1 MGLVEINFNCWNAKN
16 VRDGLYLYNN
26 LSCKLEMMLMKIN
39 AIKTKQDFLTFLDN
53 LKQDHLENIQQ
64 WENKDLQSFLTAMH
78 NWVVDMEGFYA
89 NTQQPQPDH
98 IPWKIFA
105 DILMAGKIYE

>member
-39 AIKTKQDFLTFLDN
+39 AIKSKQDFLTFLDN
-53 LKQDHLENIQQ
+53 LKQDHLEKIQQ
-64 WENKDLQSFLTAMH
+64 WEKRSTKLFSSNAQLGGRYGGFLCKYPTATTRAH
-78 NWVVDMEGFYA
+78 AMENFCRYFNG
-89 NTQQPQPDH
+89 
-98 IPWKIFA
+98 W
-105 DILMAGKIYE
+105 KIYE

>member
-1 MGLVEINFNCWNAKN
+1 
-16 VRDGLYLYNN
+16 
-26 LSCKLEMMLMKIN
+26 MKIN

-64 WENKDLQSFLTAMH
+64 WENKDLQSFLAAMH
-78 NWVVDMEGFYA
+78 NWMEDMDGLYA
-89 NTQQPQPDH
+89 NTQQPQPEH

>member
-39 AIKTKQDFLTFLDN
+39 AIKSKQDFLTFLDN
-53 LKQDHLENIQQ
+53 LK
-64 WENKDLQSFLTAMH
+64 
-78 NWVVDMEGFYA
+78 
-89 NTQQPQPDH
+89 
-98 IPWKIFA
+98 
-105 DILMAGKIYE
+105 

>member
-1 MGLVEINFNCWNAKN
+1 LKIFNNGKIKI
-16 VRDGLYLYNN
+16 
-26 LSCKLEMMLMKIN
+26 CKV
-39 AIKTKQDFLTFLDN
+39 
-53 LKQDHLENIQQ
+53 
-64 WENKDLQSFLTAMH
+64 FLTAMH

-89 NTQQPQPDH
+89 NTQQPQPEH

>member
-1 MGLVEINFNCWNAKN
+1 
-16 VRDGLYLYNN
+16 
-26 LSCKLEMMLMKIN
+26 MKIN